1 LAVLWK
7 GSDDSV
13 TTENEITSFLS
24 ETKTP
29 SATYFSCVVWLQQ
42 LAYLT
47 DNFSKLNKFNL
58 LIQGCSITAF
68 TAEDKAATV
77 KVKFIFCRIG

>member
-1 LAVLWK
+1 LLAVSWK

-29 SATYFSCVVWLQQ
+29 SANYFSCVLWLQQ

-47 DNFSKLNKFNL
+47 DNFIMLNKFSL
-58 LIQGCSITAF
+58 LAQGCSITPF
-68 TAEDKAATV
+68 TAEDKAAAV
-77 KVKFIFCRIG
+77 KVKFIS